1 MTIALTLGL
10 TRSMRAR
17 CAAITSRADTSLRRM
32 RAASSTALR
41 SHSSSSPR
49 PGVVAWLGVCAK
61 AEVGRGGRAP
71 ASATAPS
78 VWLKTRRETTSA
90 MITPQRR
97 QNPRALLYSV
107 DVHDLLR
114 LSPEVV
120 DALHQN
126 RPIVALESTLITLGL
141 SWPANAETALA
152 MERAVREC
160 GAMPATIAVLGG
172 QITVGLSPDQIND
185 LAQRPPGSVRK
196 CSTRDLPI
204 AVGRGEDASTTVAA
218 TMIVAHKAGLKVF
231 ATVGSAGLSPLRRQD
246 VLADLIELVLM
257 PVAVVCAGAKAI
269 LDLPFTLE
277 VLETQGVPIVGL
289 GTDTLPGFGTRSS
302 GLPIDTRVE
311 TPREA
316 AAIIAASRRLGL
328 ERAVII
334 AVPVP
339 EDHEF
344 AGAEAAIARGHSRS
358 GASRHSRKARH
369 TVSAETRDGT
379 DRGRIANGK
388 QRASRQQRASRGI
401 DRARVVH
408 DERWR
413 RDVI

>member
-1 MTIALTLGL
+1 MN
-10 TRSMRAR
+10 
-17 CAAITSRADTSLRRM
+17 
-32 RAASSTALR
+32 
-41 SHSSSSPR
+41 
-49 PGVVAWLGVCAK
+49 VK
-61 AEVGRGGRAP
+61 
-71 ASATAPS
+71 
-78 VWLKTRRETTSA
+78 
-90 MITPQRR
+90 
-97 QNPRALLYSV
+97 
-107 DVHDLLR
+107 DLLR
-114 LSPEVV
+114 LSPEVA
-120 DALHQN
+120 DALHEN
-126 RPIVALESTLITLGL
+126 RPIVALESTLITFGL
-141 SWPANAETALA
+141 PWPANAETALA
-152 MERAVREC
+152 METAVREC
-160 GAMPATIAVLGG
+160 GAVPATIAVLGG

-231 ATVGSAGLSPLRRQD
+231 ATGGIGGVHRGAPQD
-246 VLADLIELVLM
+246 VSADLIELGRT

-289 GTDTLPGFGTRSS
+289 GTDTLPGFYSRSS

-339 EDHEF
+339 EEHEF
-344 AGAEAAIARGHSRS
+344 AGADGAIAQATTEVERLGIHGKNVTPFLLKRVSELTGGASQLANSALLVNSARTAALIARELCTMSDGAAIDH
-358 GASRHSRKARH
+358 
-369 TVSAETRDGT
+369 
-379 DRGRIANGK
+379 GRAPM
-388 QRASRQQRASRGI
+388 
-401 DRARVVH
+401 
-408 DERWR
+408 
-413 RDVI
+413 

>member
-1 MTIALTLGL
+1 M
-10 TRSMRAR
+10 
-17 CAAITSRADTSLRRM
+17 
-32 RAASSTALR
+32 
-41 SHSSSSPR
+41 
-49 PGVVAWLGVCAK
+49 K
-61 AEVGRGGRAP
+61 
-71 ASATAPS
+71 
-78 VWLKTRRETTSA
+78 
-90 MITPQRR
+90 
-97 QNPRALLYSV
+97 
-107 DVHDLLR
+107 DLLR
-114 LSPEVV
+114 LSPEVA
-120 DALHQN
+120 DALHEN
-126 RPIVALESTLITLGL
+126 RPIVALESTLITFGL
-141 SWPANAETALA
+141 PWPANAETALA

-160 GAMPATIAVLGG
+160 GAVPATIAVLGG

-231 ATVGSAGLSPLRRQD
+231 ATGGIGGVHRGAPQD
-246 VLADLIELVLM
+246 VSADLIELGRT

-289 GTDTLPGFGTRSS
+289 GTDTLPGFYSRSS

-316 AAIIAASRRLGL
+316 ATIIAASRRLGL

-339 EDHEF
+339 EEHEF
-344 AGAEAAIARGHSRS
+344 AGAEAAIAEATAEAERLGIRGKHVTPFLLKRVTELTG
-358 GASRHSRKARH
+358 GASQTANSALLVNSARAAALIARELC
-369 TVSAETRDGT
+369 TMSDGAAT
-379 DRGRIANGK
+379 
-388 QRASRQQRASRGI
+388 
-401 DRARVVH
+401 
-408 DERWR
+408 
-413 RDVI
+413 